1 MQSIIHKRGS
11 GASASLSVPHPNGLG
26 DTSEQASITFGRHD
40 DRTELTELYWAAGRV
55 RQVHGMSDWSR
66 NAPEI
71 ADEVLQTDHFVLRIN
86 ELLVGA
92 VCIKH
97 AKPVTAPPSIEA
109 GWPQIAR
116 LAVDPAFSGQG
127 LGARLLGEVER
138 YCRDSLG
145 CAKVYLFWRDSTSD
159 PQSGLGKIYLRNG
172 YQHEGTVYVEADARY
187 PARYHHFGVKS
198 LV

>member
-1 MQSIIHKRGS
+1 MQSIIHQRVN
-11 GASASLSVPHPNGLG
+11 GAPAILSVPHPNGLG
-26 DTSEQASITFGRHD
+26 DTSEQASITVGRRAD
-40 DRTELTELYWAAGRV
+40 ISELTELFRAAGRF
-55 RQVHGMSDWSR
+55 RKTFGPSDWLD
-66 NAPEI
+66 NASEI
-71 ADEVLQTDHFVLRIN
+71 ANEVRQTDHFVLRMD
-86 ELLVGA
+86 ERLVGA

-97 AKPVTAPPSIEA
+97 ARPVTAPPSIEA

-138 YCRDSLG
+138 YCRGSLG

-159 PQSGLGKIYLRNG
+159 PHSGLGKIYLRNG
-172 YQHEGTVYVEADARY
+172 YQHEGTVYVEADARH

>member
-1 MQSIIHKRGS
+1 MQSIIHQRVS
-11 GASASLSVPHPNGLG
+11 GASAILSVPHPNGLG
-26 DTSEQASITFGRHD
+26 DTSEQASITSGRHAD
-40 DRTELTELYWAAGRV
+40 MTELTELFRAAGRV
-55 RQVHGMSDWSR
+55 RQVHGLSDWFD

-71 ADEVLQTDHFVLRIN
+71 ADEVRQTEHFVLRN
-86 ELLVGA
+86 DERLVGA

-97 AKPVTAPPSIEA
+97 ARPVTAPASIEA

-127 LGARLLGEVER
+127 LGSRLLGEVER

-159 PQSGLGKIYLRNG
+159 PHSGLGKIYLRNG
-172 YQHEGTVYVEADARY
+172 YQHEGTVYVEADARH